1 MNFPGKLELLLL
13 CIDFHC
19 LLKTLLERN
28 LIFPNHVLSTSYAN
42 GNPSNVLPQ
51 KKKKNKKQQAIQDT

>member
-28 LIFPNHVLSTSYAN
+28 LIFPNHVLSYAN